1 MALPKVHRLKHR
13 QDFQHVY
20 QQGICCGGR
29 YLIVRALSSLELVP
43 TSENYTSQPLS
54 SGEQQEAK
62 PTQIG
67 ISISR
72 KVSKKAVVRNRIKR
86 RIRAVFLDLL
96 PEIYP
101 GWKIIV
107 VVRSPAV
114 ECEYEHFLRELK
126 KLLRKAEIINGY

>member
-29 YLIVRALSSLELVP
+29 YLVVRALSSLKP
-43 TSENYTSQPLS
+43 TPSLENHTSPPLS
-54 SGEQQEAK
+54 SGEQPSIK

-86 RIRAVFLDLL
+86 RIRAVFLELL
-96 PEIYP
+96 PEISP
-101 GWKIIV
+101 GWKIVV
-107 VVRSPAV
+107 VVRSPAI